1 MLCACLP
8 DPTARSLCPNLRR
21 LTLAAR
27 EIPSHAVDAV
37 AELLPLL
44 RDRLLELT
52 DINGLMH
59 EIRQLSA
66 GAARRS
72 RASTGSAAVG
82 PATPNAMVAGEL
94 QPPAPAGAAPPAS
107 RAPALWDEVTLRC
120 LTRLVTAVH
129 AIAALHAVLR
139 VQTTLCVRLEV
150 AGRPQPPAHAGAV
163 QQQRRRR
170 GGARDRPSP
179 ADAYAESTPL
189 HGQAALSLADGGT
202 EDGGELSDAAGC
214 DLSAAPPTERPYA
227 DVLAE
232 HDAAARAAHR
242 ASIRVLCGVLL
253 GTGLDA
259 LAASARTAVS
269 AALMQ
274 PGRAAAWSVQ
284 QQPGGSAP
292 SPPPLVSLAD
302 VEALLRDA
310 AGTGML
316 NCAPPPAV
324 AAAGGPSDGGLGGLL
339 AVVTGWLGSALESGV
354 AAAAA
359 GLRDLLP
366 PAGAGDAGGAAP
378 SAGSPE
384 AAAAAAATAAAAL
397 AAQTQH
403 RLFGPSRLIDLVLP
417 RSEALAASLLPA
429 AAAATL
435 TPGSSDSSASPSAP
449 DGALGGPAASTSVIA
464 WGPHLLTCLTLDV
477 AASPAFA
484 EALRAGVG
492 AALSLSVAS
501 AAAAFAGPAAAAQG
515 GRLAPPHAAQGLRSV
530 TDALLQA
537 QGGSEG
543 GRPAVLG
550 ELADVASLA
559 ALCDALMWRARL

>member
-1 MLCACLP
+1 ML
-8 DPTARSLCPNLRR
+8 
-21 LTLAAR
+21 
-27 EIPSHAVDAV
+27 
-37 AELLPLL
+37 
-44 RDRLLELT
+44 
-52 DINGLMH
+52 

-66 GAARRS
+66 STARRN

-82 PATPNAMVAGEL
+82 PATPTSLAAAEL
-94 QPPAPAGAAPPAS
+94 QPPAPAGVATPASS

-129 AIAALHAVLR
+129 ALAALHAVLR

-150 AGRPQPPAHAGAV
+150 AGRPQQPSRVAAPP
-163 QQQRRRR
+163 RRQ
-170 GGARDRPSP
+170 GGDRPSP

-189 HGQAALSLADGGT
+189 HGRAALSLADGRAEST
-202 EDGGELSDAAGC
+202 EGGEPSDAAGGVC
-214 DLSAAPPTERPYA
+214 AAAAPPERPYV

-269 AALMQ
+269 AALLQ

-284 QQPGGSAP
+284 QQQQQQQQQPASP
-292 SPPPLVSLAD
+292 SLPPLVSLAD

-310 AGTGML
+310 AGML
-316 NCAPPPAV
+316 DCAPTPA
-324 AAAGGPSDGGLGGLL
+324 ATAGGPSDGGLLEL
-339 AVVTGWLGSALESGV
+339 VTGWLGSALESGV

-366 PAGAGDAGGAAP
+366 PADGRDAGGAA
-378 SAGSPE
+378 SAHPD
-384 AAAAAAATAAAAL
+384 AAAAAAVAARE
-397 AAQTQH
+397 H
-403 RLFGPSRLIDLVLP
+403 ERLFGQSRLVDLVLP
-417 RSEALAASLLPA
+417 RNEALAASLLPA
-429 AAAATL
+429 ATAAAASL
-435 TPGSSDSSASPSAP
+435 PQGSSSDSPASPAPAAAASASASA
-449 DGALGGPAASTSVIA
+449 IA

-484 EALRAGVG
+484 EALRAGVS

-537 QGGSEG
+537 QGARSSSGEE

-550 ELADVASLA
+550 ELAEVASLC